1 MNAVPQPEY
10 GHTVG
15 RAVLA
20 LDKVIVCVR
29 QMVAMKLISA
39 DETDG
44 QISVKLIDFA
54 HCCDYNTAN
63 LHAVLFSR
71 RFNSA
76 RQSLFQKARIT
87 TVDGKGHGYPGKR
100 LVVCTRDGE
109 HGGPSAISP
118 DDLHA
123 AMRALQRA
131 HCVCYTNGRRD
142 MHQRRC
148 PISNIYLLKVG
159 ILLYICEE
167 EIKCLYMNM
176 CSPVETK
183 RRAYKHL
190 LLFHN

>member
-10 GHTVG
+10 DNLFG
-15 RAVLA
+15 RAVVA

-29 QMVAMKLISA
+29 QMVAVKLISA
-39 DETDG
+39 DDTDG

-54 HCCDYNTAN
+54 HCCDYTAN

-87 TVDGKGHGYPGKR
+87 TVDGKGRGYQGKR

-109 HGGPSAISP
+109 HGGSSAIAP

-123 AMRALQRA
+123 AMRALKRA
-131 HCVCYTNGRRD
+131 RHCVCYTNGCHITR
-142 MHQRRC
+142 
-148 PISNIYLLKVG
+148 
-159 ILLYICEE
+159 
-167 EIKCLYMNM
+167 
-176 CSPVETK
+176 
-183 RRAYKHL
+183 
-190 LLFHN
+190 